1 MSREGA
7 EASSRAGQRNTSPSL
22 KWRWRKKE
30 KASKSALPWKPR
42 GESLGE
48 TDRQGQGGEGK
59 ANHST
64 MVFPFGGYFL
74 QGINLPIFFTVHHL
88 LRLVTQ

>member
-1 MSREGA
+1 MEMEEKGESQQECIA
-7 EASSRAGQRNTSPSL
+7 MEA
-22 KWRWRKKE
+22 K
-30 KASKSALPWKPR
+30 

-48 TDRQGQGGEGK
+48 TDWQGQGGEGK

-64 MVFPFGGYFL
+64 MVFPFGWYFL
-74 QGINLPIFFTVHHL
+74 QGINLPIFFTVHLL